1 MALEKIRRE
10 DDLVTYMNLTVMQHY
25 LSILKAV
32 FPVLTFLP
40 ISNKLFS
47 KLKCKVISVLGEIS
61 VCSVAVSDVGSA
73 YACKPC
79 LDKVSK
85 TRDKGKLTFFESEI
99 GFGNFRVRLDLGAVT
114 GTGN

>member
-1 MALEKIRRE
+1 MA
-10 DDLVTYMNLTVMQHY
+10 YMNLTVMRNYLDILKSHVSSSNFPTYFKKTIFQIRV
-25 LSILKAV
+25 LSI
-32 FPVLTFLP
+32 
-40 ISNKLFS
+40 
-47 KLKCKVISVLGEIS
+47 LGEIS

-85 TRDKGKLTFFESEI
+85 TRDKGKLTFFESET